1 MSNRVTRGQ
10 ATSKNLE
17 ERIISTYK
25 KYGAKLVEAH
35 GALATENETVN
46 ISHEVP
52 PNTIVMLMATPG
64 RCMYISAGRM
74 VASEFFTTNNGLTT
88 FFKSGEGSG
97 WHHAADILSR
107 TFFPGE
113 QMPNI
118 SLTFFDKHYPS
129 FGYVWKLPIKRRDR
143 SALAAN
149 LAREPPP
156 ARSEIYTNIN
166 HGNNSRLLL
175 STVMS
180 RLGPGVYI
188 INACLPPGDYKN
200 LKHTGSNV
208 PAKGWNGISRTM
220 STRTR
225 EHMRYSPYIRGQ
237 VRPPRPGSA
246 YKTALPSE
254 ASSSIWY
261 RVRAP
266 HTLGGKTVH
275 DFLNA
280 LKRNKNLNFNNWV
293 EKLRPNVN
301 TTRLKQVQNILRNP
315 NNFYN
320 TLSPRNKLVY
330 MTSFHKPRFI
340 HAKLLRAQARVQ
352 SK

>member
-1 MSNRVTRGQ
+1 MSHRVTRGQ
-10 ATSKNLE
+10 TTSQNLE
-17 ERIISTYK
+17 ARIISTYRS
-25 KYGAKLVEAH
+25 YGAKLVEAH
-35 GALATENETVN
+35 GALATKNETAN

-64 RCMYISAGRM
+64 RCMYISAGRL
-74 VASEFFTTNNGLTT
+74 VASEFFTTNNGLTR
-88 FFKSGEGSG
+88 FFKSGEGTE
-97 WHHAADILSR
+97 WHHVSDILSR

-129 FGYVWKLPIKRRDR
+129 FGYVWKLPIQRRDR
-143 SALAAN
+143 SALAEN

-166 HGNNSRLLL
+166 HGNSSTLLL
-175 STVMS
+175 STVLS

-188 INACLPPGDYKN
+188 INACLPPGDYKHIN
-200 LKHTGSNV
+200 FTGSNV
-208 PAKGWNGISRTM
+208 PAGGWSGISRTM

-225 EHMRYSPYIRGQ
+225 EHMRYSPYIRRQ

-246 YKTALPSE
+246 YKTVLPNNAE
-254 ASSSIWY
+254 LRWY

-266 HTLGGKTVH
+266 HTLGGKTVD

-293 EKLRPNVN
+293 GQLRPNVN
-301 TTRLKQVQNILRNP
+301 TNRLKQVQNILRNP

-320 TLSPRNKLVY
+320 SLSTRNKLTY
-330 MTSFHKPRFI
+330 MGSFHKPRFI
-340 HAKLLRAQARVQ
+340 HTKLVRAQARVQ

>member
-1 MSNRVTRGQ
+1 MSHRVTRGQ
-10 ATSKNLE
+10 TTSQNLE
-17 ERIISTYK
+17 ARIISTYRS
-25 KYGAKLVEAH
+25 YGAKLVEAH
-35 GALATENETVN
+35 GALATKNETAN

-64 RCMYISAGRM
+64 RCMYISAGRL
-74 VASEFFTTNNGLTT
+74 VASEFFTTNNGLTR
-88 FFKSGEGSG
+88 FFKSGEGTE
-97 WHHAADILSR
+97 WHHVSDILSR

-129 FGYVWKLPIKRRDR
+129 FGYVWKLPIQRRDR
-143 SALAAN
+143 SALAEN

-166 HGNNSRLLL
+166 HGNSSTLLL
-175 STVMS
+175 STVLS

-188 INACLPPGDYKN
+188 INACLPPGNYKHIN
-200 LKHTGSNV
+200 FTGSNV
-208 PAKGWNGISRTM
+208 PAGGWSGISRTM

-225 EHMRYSPYIRGQ
+225 EHMRYSPYIRGK

-246 YKTALPSE
+246 YKTVLPNNAE
-254 ASSSIWY
+254 LRWY

-266 HTLGGKTVH
+266 HTLGGKTVD

-293 EKLRPNVN
+293 GQLRPNVN
-301 TTRLKQVQNILRNP
+301 TNRLKQVQNILRNP

-320 TLSPRNKLVY
+320 SLSTRNKLTY
-330 MTSFHKPRFI
+330 MGSFHKPRFI
-340 HAKLLRAQARVQ
+340 HTKLVRAQARVQ

>member
-10 ATSKNLE
+10 ATSRNLE
-17 ERIISTYK
+17 ERIIATYK

-35 GALATENETVN
+35 GALATESETVN
-46 ISHEVP
+46 ISHKVP

-74 VASEFFTTNNGLTT
+74 VASEFFTNNNGLTT
-88 FFKSGEGSG
+88 FFKSGEGTG
-97 WHHAADILSR
+97 WHHTADILSR

-118 SLTFFDKHYPS
+118 SLVFFDKHYPS
-129 FGYVWKLPIKRRDR
+129 FGYVWKLPIQRRDR
-143 SALAAN
+143 STLHAN

-166 HGNNSRLLL
+166 HGNSSRLLL
-175 STVMS
+175 STVLS

-188 INACLPPGDYKN
+188 INACLPPGNYKHMN
-200 LKHTGSNV
+200 FTGSNV
-208 PAKGWNGISRTM
+208 PAEGWNGITRTM

-225 EHMRYSPYIRGQ
+225 EHVRYSPYIRGQ
-237 VRPPRPGSA
+237 VRPPRPGST
-246 YKTALPSE
+246 YKTYLPSA
-254 ASSSIWY
+254 ASHWY

-293 EKLRPNVN
+293 GQLRPNVN
-301 TTRLKQVQNILRNP
+301 INRLRKVQNILRNP
-315 NNFYN
+315 NNFYRN
-320 TLSPRNKLVY
+320 LSARNKMLY
-330 MTSFHKPRFI
+330 TTSFHKPRFI
-340 HAKLLRAQARVQ
+340 HTKLVRVQPRVQ
-352 SK
+352 SN

>member
-1 MSNRVTRGQ
+1 MSHRVTRGQ
-10 ATSKNLE
+10 TTSQNLE
-17 ERIISTYK
+17 ARIISTYRS
-25 KYGAKLVEAH
+25 YGAKLVEAH
-35 GALATENETVN
+35 GALATKNETAN

-64 RCMYISAGRM
+64 RCMYISAGRL
-74 VASEFFTTNNGLTT
+74 VASEFFTTNNGLTR
-88 FFKSGEGSG
+88 FFKSGEGTE
-97 WHHAADILSR
+97 WHHVSDILSR

-129 FGYVWKLPIKRRDR
+129 FGYVWKLPIQRRDR
-143 SALAAN
+143 SALAEN

-166 HGNNSRLLL
+166 HGNSSTLLL
-175 STVMS
+175 STVLS

-188 INACLPPGDYKN
+188 INACLPPGNYKHIN
-200 LKHTGSNV
+200 FTGSNV
-208 PAKGWNGISRTM
+208 PAGGWSGISRTM

-225 EHMRYSPYIRGQ
+225 EHMRYSPYIRRQ

-246 YKTALPSE
+246 YKTVLPNNAE
-254 ASSSIWY
+254 LRWY

-266 HTLGGKTVH
+266 HTLGGKTVD

-293 EKLRPNVN
+293 GQLRPNVN
-301 TTRLKQVQNILRNP
+301 TNRLKQVQNILRNP

-320 TLSPRNKLVY
+320 SLSTRNKLTY
-330 MTSFHKPRFI
+330 MGSFHKPRFI
-340 HAKLLRAQARVQ
+340 HTKLVRAQARVQ

>member
-10 ATSKNLE
+10 ATSRNLE
-17 ERIISTYK
+17 ARIISTYRS
-25 KYGAKLVEAH
+25 YGAKLVEAH
-35 GALATENETVN
+35 GALATKNETAN

-64 RCMYISAGRM
+64 RCMYISAGRL
-74 VASEFFTTNNGLTT
+74 VATEFFTTNNGLTR
-88 FFKSGEGSG
+88 FFKSGEGTD
-97 WHHAADILSR
+97 WHHVSDILSR

-118 SLTFFDKHYPS
+118 SLTFFDKNYPS
-129 FGYVWKLPIKRRDR
+129 FGYVWKLPIQRRDR
-143 SALAAN
+143 SALAEN

-156 ARSEIYTNIN
+156 ARSEIYTNIT
-166 HGNNSRLLL
+166 HGSNSSLLL
-175 STVMS
+175 STVLS

-188 INACLPPGDYKN
+188 INACLPPGDYKHIN
-200 LKHTGSNV
+200 FTGSNV
-208 PAKGWNGISRTM
+208 PAGGWSGISRTM

-225 EHMRYSPYIRGQ
+225 EHIRHSPYIRGQ

-246 YKTALPSE
+246 YKTVLPNNAE
-254 ASSSIWY
+254 LRWY

-266 HTLGGKTVH
+266 HTLGGKTVD

-293 EKLRPNVN
+293 GQLRPNVN
-301 TTRLKQVQNILRNP
+301 TNRLKQVQNILRNP
-315 NNFYN
+315 TNFYN
-320 TLSPRNKLVY
+320 SLSTRNKLTY
-330 MTSFHKPRFI
+330 MGSFHKPRFI
-340 HAKLLRAQARVQ
+340 HTKLLRAQARVQ

>member
-10 ATSKNLE
+10 ATSRNLE
-17 ERIISTYK
+17 ERIIATYK

-35 GALATENETVN
+35 GALATETVN

-74 VASEFFTTNNGLTT
+74 VASEFFTTNNGLTR

-118 SLTFFDKHYPS
+118 SLTFFDKTYPS
-129 FGYVWKLPIKRRDR
+129 FGYVWKLPIQRRDR
-143 SALAAN
+143 SSLHEN

-166 HGNNSRLLL
+166 HGNTSRLLL
-175 STVMS
+175 STVLS

-188 INACLPPGDYKN
+188 INACLPPGNYKN
-200 LKHTGSNV
+200 MKYTGSNV
-208 PAKGWNGISRTM
+208 PAKGWNDITRTM

-225 EHMRYSPYIRGQ
+225 EHVRYSPYIRGQ

-246 YKTALPSE
+246 YKTTLPSVE
-254 ASSSIWY
+254 NRSY

-266 HTLGGKTVH
+266 HTLGGKSVH

-293 EKLRPNVN
+293 GQLRPNVN
-301 TTRLKQVQNILRNP
+301 TNRLKQVQNILRNP
-315 NNFYN
+315 NNFYRN
-320 TLSPRNKLVY
+320 LSARNKMLY

-340 HAKLLRAQARVQ
+340 HTKLLRAEPRVQ
-352 SK
+352 SN

>member
-10 ATSKNLE
+10 KTSQNLE
-17 ERIISTYK
+17 ERIIATYK

-35 GALATENETVN
+35 GALSTENNAPN

-74 VASEFFTTNNGLTT
+74 VASEFFTSNNGLTT
-88 FFKSGEGSG
+88 FFKSGEGTG
-97 WHHAADILSR
+97 WHHVSDILSR

-118 SLTFFDKHYPS
+118 TLTFFDKYYPS
-129 FGYVWKLPIKRRDR
+129 FGYVWKLPIQRRDR
-143 SALAAN
+143 STLHAN
-149 LAREPPP
+149 LAREPAP

-166 HGNNSRLLL
+166 HGNNSQLLL
-175 STVMS
+175 STVLS

-188 INACLPPGDYKN
+188 INACLPPGNYKN
-200 LKHTGSNV
+200 MNFTGSNV
-208 PAKGWNGISRTM
+208 PASGWNGITRTM
-220 STRTR
+220 STFTR
-225 EHMRYSPYIRGQ
+225 EHKRFIPFIRGRP
-237 VRPPRPGSA
+237 RPPRPGSA
-246 YKTALPSE
+246 YKTALPS
-254 ASSSIWY
+254 AVSSWY
-261 RVRAP
+261 KVRAP

-293 EKLRPNVN
+293 EQLRPNVN
-301 TTRLKQVQNILRNP
+301 INRLRKVQNILRKP
-315 NNFYN
+315 TTFYRK
-320 TLSPRNKLVY
+320 LSTRNKFLY
-330 MTSFHKPRFI
+330 KTSSHKPRFI

>member
-10 ATSKNLE
+10 TTSQNLE
-17 ERIISTYK
+17 ARIINTYK
-25 KYGAKLVEAH
+25 SYGAKLVEAH

-74 VASEFFTTNNGLTT
+74 VASEFFTTNNGIIS
-88 FFKSGEGSG
+88 FFKSGEGTG
-97 WHHAADILSR
+97 WHHAEDILSR

-113 QMPNI
+113 RMPNI

-129 FGYVWKLPIKRRDR
+129 FGYVWKLPIQRRDR

-166 HGNNSRLLL
+166 HGNSSRLLL
-175 STVMS
+175 STVLS

-188 INACLPPGDYKN
+188 INACLPPGDYKHIN
-200 LKHTGSNV
+200 FTGSNV
-208 PAKGWNGISRTM
+208 PAKGWSGIPRTM

-225 EHMRYSPYIRGQ
+225 EHVRYSPYIRGQ
-237 VRPPRPGSA
+237 VRPPRPGSK
-246 YKTALPSE
+246 YKTQLPPPDSR
-254 ASSSIWY
+254 WY

-293 EKLRPNVN
+293 GQLRPNVN
-301 TTRLKQVQNILRNP
+301 TNRLRRVQNIMRNP

-320 TLSPRNKLVY
+320 TLSDRNKLVY
-330 MTSFHKPRFI
+330 TASSHKPRFI
-340 HAKLLRAQARVQ
+340 HAKLLRAQPRVQ